1 MSGKLRAFLGLNDSG
16 DVVVESHRKRRTDY
30 MKKIQRL
37 VVPDDESEE
46 AAPEN
51 IVTAPAEEAPA
62 EPAPEEAA
70 APQDE
75 EAAPEAPVEAV
86 AEAPVEAVAEAP
98 AAEELPEE
106 EPEAPLP
113 RRSGRRYGE
122 SSERKEKKS
131 FASRF
136 FHMGD
141 SLRRPAE
148 STGTLILVK
157 TGALEMLE
165 DIEDALVSGQTVLI
179 DFERTER
186 KTAEAAITKL
196 LNFIRLH
203 KGAFYAVTRTSML
216 LSLRRDSV
224 VEWRPGGD
232 AGEQ

>member
-86 AEAPVEAVAEAP
+86 AEAP

-106 EPEAPLP
+106 EPKAPLP

-224 VEWRPGGD
+224 LEWRPGGD

>member
-75 EAAPEAPVEAV
+75 EAAP
-86 AEAPVEAVAEAP
+86 EAPVEAVAEAP

-186 KTAEAAITKL
+186 KTAEAAITQL

-224 VEWRPGGD
+224 LEWRPGGD

>member
-86 AEAPVEAVAEAP
+86 AEAP

-113 RRSGRRYGE
+113 RRSGRHYGE
-122 SSERKEKKS
+122 SSGRKEKKS

>member
-62 EPAPEEAA
+62 EPVPEEAA

-75 EAAPEAPVEAV
+75 EAAP
-86 AEAPVEAVAEAP
+86 EAPVEAVAEAP

-186 KTAEAAITKL
+186 KTAEAAITQL

-224 VEWRPGGD
+224 LEWRPGGD

>member
-75 EAAPEAPVEAV
+75 EAAP
-86 AEAPVEAVAEAP
+86 EAPVEAVAEAP

-186 KTAEAAITKL
+186 KTAEAAITQL

>member
-62 EPAPEEAA
+62 EPVPEEAA

-86 AEAPVEAVAEAP
+86 AEAP
-98 AAEELPEE
+98 AAEKLPEE

-224 VEWRPGGD
+224 LEWRPGGD

>member
-75 EAAPEAPVEAV
+75 DAAP
-86 AEAPVEAVAEAP
+86 EAPVEAVAEAP

-224 VEWRPGGD
+224 LEWRPGGD

>member
-86 AEAPVEAVAEAP
+86 AEAP

-122 SSERKEKKS
+122 SGERKEKKS

-203 KGAFYAVTRTSML
+203 KGAFYTVTRTSML

-224 VEWRPGGD
+224 LEWRPGGD

>member
-1 MSGKLRAFLGLNDSG
+1 LSGKLRAFLGLNDSG

-86 AEAPVEAVAEAP
+86 AEAP

-113 RRSGRRYGE
+113 RRSGRRYSE
-122 SSERKEKKS
+122 ISERKEKKS

>member
-86 AEAPVEAVAEAP
+86 AEAP

-122 SSERKEKKS
+122 SGERKEKKS

>member
-75 EAAPEAPVEAV
+75 EAAP
-86 AEAPVEAVAEAP
+86 EAPVEAVAEAP

-186 KTAEAAITKL
+186 KTAEPAITQL

>member
-75 EAAPEAPVEAV
+75 EAAS
-86 AEAPVEAVAEAP
+86 EAPVEAVAEAP

-186 KTAEAAITKL
+186 KTAEAAITQL

-224 VEWRPGGD
+224 LEWRPGGD

>member
-86 AEAPVEAVAEAP
+86 AEAP

-122 SSERKEKKS
+122 ISERKEKKS

-224 VEWRPGGD
+224 LEWRPGGD

>member
-1 MSGKLRAFLGLNDSG
+1 MTYREQTKTVMIGNVPVGGGHPVAIQSMTNTRTEDVRSTVEQILRLQDAGC
-16 DVVVESHRKRRTDY
+16 EIIRC
-30 MKKIQRL
+30 
-37 VVPDDESEE
+37 
-46 AAPEN
+46 
-51 IVTAPAEEAPA
+51 TAPTEEAPA

-75 EAAPEAPVEAV
+75 EAAP
-86 AEAPVEAVAEAP
+86 EAPVEAVAEAP

-224 VEWRPGGD
+224 LEWRPGGD

>member
-86 AEAPVEAVAEAP
+86 AEAP

-106 EPEAPLP
+106 EPEATLP
-113 RRSGRRYGE
+113 RRSGRRYSE

>member
-51 IVTAPAEEAPA
+51 IVTAPAEEAPT

-75 EAAPEAPVEAV
+75 ETAP
-86 AEAPVEAVAEAP
+86 EAPVEAVAEAP

-122 SSERKEKKS
+122 ISERKEKKS

-186 KTAEAAITKL
+186 KTAEAAITQL

>member
-1 MSGKLRAFLGLNDSG
+1 LSGKLRAFLGLNDSG

-75 EAAPEAPVEAV
+75 EAAP
-86 AEAPVEAVAEAP
+86 EAPVEAVAEAP

-186 KTAEAAITKL
+186 KTAEAAITQL

-224 VEWRPGGD
+224 LEWRPGGD

>member
-1 MSGKLRAFLGLNDSG
+1 MSGKLRAFLGLNDSR

-75 EAAPEAPVEAV
+75 EAAP
-86 AEAPVEAVAEAP
+86 EAPVEAVAEAP

>member
-86 AEAPVEAVAEAP
+86 AEAP

-122 SSERKEKKS
+122 SGERKEKKS

-224 VEWRPGGD
+224 LEWRPGGD

>member
-16 DVVVESHRKRRTDY
+16 DVVVESHRKLRTDY

-86 AEAPVEAVAEAP
+86 AEAP

-113 RRSGRRYGE
+113 CRSGRRYGE

-131 FASRF
+131 VASRF
-136 FHMGD
+136 FHLGD

-186 KTAEAAITKL
+186 KTAEAAITQL

-203 KGAFYAVTRTSML
+203 TGAFYAVTRTSML

-224 VEWRPGGD
+224 LEWRPGGD

>member
-86 AEAPVEAVAEAP
+86 AEAP

-122 SSERKEKKS
+122 SDERKEKKS

-224 VEWRPGGD
+224 LEWRPGGD

>member
-86 AEAPVEAVAEAP
+86 AEAP

-106 EPEAPLP
+106 KPEAPLP

-186 KTAEAAITKL
+186 KTAEAAITQL

-224 VEWRPGGD
+224 LEWRPGGD

>member
-75 EAAPEAPVEAV
+75 EAAP
-86 AEAPVEAVAEAP
+86 EAPVEAVAEAP

-224 VEWRPGGD
+224 LEWRPDGD

>member
-75 EAAPEAPVEAV
+75 EAAPEAPVET
-86 AEAPVEAVAEAP
+86 VAEAP

-106 EPEAPLP
+106 EQEAPLP

-186 KTAEAAITKL
+186 KTAEATITKL

-224 VEWRPGGD
+224 LEWRPGGD

>member
-86 AEAPVEAVAEAP
+86 AEAP

-122 SSERKEKKS
+122 SGERKEKKT

>member
-86 AEAPVEAVAEAP
+86 AEAP

-113 RRSGRRYGE
+113 RRSGRRYSE
-122 SSERKEKKS
+122 SGERKEKKS

-224 VEWRPGGD
+224 LEWRPGGD

>member
-86 AEAPVEAVAEAP
+86 AEAP

-113 RRSGRRYGE
+113 HRSGRRYGE
-122 SSERKEKKS
+122 SGERKEKKS

>member
-75 EAAPEAPVEAV
+75 EAAPEAPVE
-86 AEAPVEAVAEAP
+86 PVAEAP

>member
-1 MSGKLRAFLGLNDSG
+1 G

-30 MKKIQRL
+30 VKKIQRL

-75 EAAPEAPVEAV
+75 EAAP
-86 AEAPVEAVAEAP
+86 EAPVEAVAEAP

-224 VEWRPGGD
+224 LEWRPGGD

>member
-86 AEAPVEAVAEAP
+86 AEAP
-98 AAEELPEE
+98 AAEKLPEE

-224 VEWRPGGD
+224 LEWRPGGD

>member
-75 EAAPEAPVEAV
+75 EAAP
-86 AEAPVEAVAEAP
+86 EAPVEAVAEAP

>member
-86 AEAPVEAVAEAP
+86 AEAP

-113 RRSGRRYGE
+113 RRSGRRYSE

-224 VEWRPGGD
+224 LEWRPGGD

>member
-51 IVTAPAEEAPA
+51 IVTAPAEEVPA
-62 EPAPEEAA
+62 EPVPEEAA

-75 EAAPEAPVEAV
+75 EAAP
-86 AEAPVEAVAEAP
+86 EAPVEAVAEAP

-122 SSERKEKKS
+122 SGERKEKKS

>member
-75 EAAPEAPVEAV
+75 EAAP
-86 AEAPVEAVAEAP
+86 EAPVEAVAEAP

-224 VEWRPGGD
+224 LEWRPGGD

>member
-75 EAAPEAPVEAV
+75 ETAP
-86 AEAPVEAVAEAP
+86 EAPVEAVAEAP

-122 SSERKEKKS
+122 SGERKEKKS

>member
-62 EPAPEEAA
+62 EPVPEEAA

-86 AEAPVEAVAEAP
+86 AEAP
-98 AAEELPEE
+98 AAEKLPEE

-186 KTAEAAITKL
+186 KTAEAAITQL

-224 VEWRPGGD
+224 LEWRPGGD

>member
-51 IVTAPAEEAPA
+51 IVTAPTEEAPA

-75 EAAPEAPVEAV
+75 EAAP
-86 AEAPVEAVAEAP
+86 EAPVEAVAEAP

>member
-86 AEAPVEAVAEAP
+86 AEAP

-122 SSERKEKKS
+122 GGERKEKKS

-216 LSLRRDSV
+216 LSLCRDSV
-224 VEWRPGGD
+224 VEWRLGGD